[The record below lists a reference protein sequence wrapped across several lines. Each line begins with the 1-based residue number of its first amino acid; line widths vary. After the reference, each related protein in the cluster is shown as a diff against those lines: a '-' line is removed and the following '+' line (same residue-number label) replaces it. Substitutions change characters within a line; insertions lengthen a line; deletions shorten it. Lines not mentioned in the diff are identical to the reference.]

1 MESKHHVESETPHML
16 LLCVPS
22 TRLDRTAGRA
32 GAVGSAGSS
41 GRRDVGQRRQRIPLF
56 FPTAQRPGRP
66 SRVQA
71 ALRSNVRNFG

>member
-1 MESKHHVESETPHML
+1 MSKVKRRTCYF
-16 LLCVPS
+16 CVFQS
-22 TRLDRTAGRA
+22 TRLDRIAGRA

-66 SRVQA
+66 QQSSGGVA
-71 ALRSNVRNFG
+71 